1 MSLFSELRRRNIF
14 RAATFYA
21 AAAWL
26 LVQVASQVLPFFGIE
41 VAVVRW
47 LVLALAIGFVPAM
60 LFSWFYEWT
69 PEGIKRESEVEPQAS
84 ITLETGRKLDFWII
98 GALSLIVVLLLVDA
112 FMPHAEVEDVPE
124 KSIAVL
130 PLSNDSGGDAELYFS
145 DGLSEDLIIALSQSS
160 ELKVIARNSSF
171 RFRGSKEDSRSMGA
185 KLGAAYLLE
194 GSVRRAGGR
203 VRVIVEL
210 IKADDG
216 TTLWSQNYERPYK
229 DLFALQDDITAAV
242 AAALQARLRTADEDG
257 DAGVL
262 QSDRPPSG
270 DLSAYNAYLQ
280 GKFHQQRRSEVDYR
294 RAIDFYAS
302 ATRLDPNYALAH
314 AELAYAWS
322 ELAAY
327 YLDGTAARQA
337 YAQAR
342 TAVTTALRL
351 DPDLAAAHGARGWLA
366 LNADMDLLAAEA
378 EFRRQLQLAP
388 NDSKAQSD
396 LGNLLAGIG
405 QVTQAIELTQRSIM
419 TDPLHSSGYTALAAY
434 LSSQGRLDEA
444 EQAIRTAIEL
454 QPEAG
459 WERVQLAI
467 IQIQRGDAA
476 AAVTAAAEVHE
487 EGGWRDVA
495 QAFVQQIAGD
505 PVAADKALDRLIET
519 QADLSAFQIA
529 QVQALRKD
537 PDKVFEWLDRA
548 WVNRDPGINRLW
560 FDPFILRYRQD
571 PRFAEFCRKAGL
583 PAESEDEPGSTA
595 TGSP

>member
-1 MSLFSELRRRNIF
+1 M
-14 RAATFYA
+14 
-21 AAAWL
+21 
-26 LVQVASQVLPFFGIE
+26 
-41 VAVVRW
+41 
-47 LVLALAIGFVPAM
+47 
-60 LFSWFYEWT
+60 
-69 PEGIKRESEVEPQAS
+69 
-84 ITLETGRKLDFWII
+84 
-98 GALSLIVVLLLVDA
+98 
-112 FMPHAEVEDVPE
+112 
-124 KSIAVL
+124 
-130 PLSNDSGGDAELYFS
+130 
-145 DGLSEDLIIALSQSS
+145 
-160 ELKVIARNSSF
+160 
-171 RFRGSKEDSRSMGA
+171 
-185 KLGAAYLLE
+185 
-194 GSVRRAGGR
+194 
-203 VRVIVEL
+203 
-210 IKADDG
+210 
-216 TTLWSQNYERPYK
+216 
-229 DLFALQDDITAAV
+229 
-242 AAALQARLRTADEDG
+242 
-257 DAGVL
+257 

-270 DLSAYNAYLQ
+270 NLSAYNAYLQ

-314 AELAYAWS
+314 AELAYVWS

-388 NDSKAQSD
+388 NDSEAQSD

-419 TDPLHSSGYTALAAY
+419 TDPLHSSGYTALAAF

-476 AAVTAAAEVHE
+476 AAVAAAAEVHE

-548 WVNRDPGINRLW
+548 WANRDPGINRLW
-560 FDPFILRYRQD
+560 FDPFILRDRQD

-583 PAESEDEPGSTA
+583 PVSSDDVSGGTA
-595 TGSP
+595 TASP

>member
-47 LVLALAIGFVPAM
+47 LVLVLAIGFVPAM

-112 FMPHAEVEDVPE
+112 FMPHADVEDVPE
-124 KSIAVL
+124 RSIAVL

-210 IKADDG
+210 IKSDDG

-322 ELAAY
+322 DLAAY
-327 YLDGTAARQA
+327 YLDGTTARQA

-366 LNADMDLLAAEA
+366 LNADMDLPAAEA

-583 PAESEDEPGSTA
+583 PAESKDEPGSTA

>member
-26 LVQVASQVLPFFGIE
+26 LVQVASQVFPFFGIE
-41 VAVVRW
+41 VAIVRW
-47 LVLALAIGFVPAM
+47 LVLALAIAFVPAM

-130 PLSNDSGGDAELYFS
+130 PLSNESGGDEELYFS

-171 RFRGSKEDSRSMGA
+171 RFRGSKEDSRSVGD

-194 GSVRRAGGR
+194 GSVRRAGGQ

-210 IKADDG
+210 IKASDG
-216 TTLWSQNYERPYK
+216 TTLWSQNFERPYK

-242 AAALQARLRTADEDG
+242 AAALQARLRTSDDG
-257 DAGVL
+257 GSAGVM

-270 DLSAYNAYLQ
+270 NLSAYNAYLQ

-314 AELAYAWS
+314 AELAYVWS

-388 NDSKAQSD
+388 NDSEAQSD

-419 TDPLHSSGYTALAAY
+419 TDPLHSSGYTALAAF

-476 AAVTAAAEVHE
+476 AAVAAAAEVHE

-548 WVNRDPGINRLW
+548 WANRDPGINRLW

-583 PAESEDEPGSTA
+583 PVSSDDVSGGTA
-595 TGSP
+595 TASP